1 MNSSI
6 VELEGLNAT
15 VNAAL
20 EAGACSPTADVRSLG
35 SGSVSCLG
43 TLDDIQGTIGCTS
56 INPVYQTLVYDLLC
70 GDVVDGLYALW
81 TVQITSAFMLYIG
94 LFLISYTKE
103 KVLLQLDVTK
113 HEKDEDLR
121 QV

>member
-1 MNSSI
+1 M
-6 VELEGLNAT
+6 
-15 VNAAL
+15 
-20 EAGACSPTADVRSLG
+20 
-35 SGSVSCLG
+35 
-43 TLDDIQGTIGCTS
+43 
-56 INPVYQTLVYDLLC
+56 YQTLVYDLLC

>member
-1 MNSSI
+1 MD
-6 VELEGLNAT
+6 ELYGLLCDDVVEGL
-15 VNAAL
+15 
-20 EAGACSPTADVRSLG
+20 
-35 SGSVSCLG
+35 
-43 TLDDIQGTIGCTS
+43 
-56 INPVYQTLVYDLLC
+56 YW
-70 GDVVDGLYALW
+70 LW
-81 TVQITSAFMLYIG
+81 TVQGTAAFMLFIG